1 MKLSRISAINWNKI
15 QDDKDLEVW
24 NRLTSNFWLPE
35 KVPLSNDIP
44 AWQTLSAAEQQLT
57 IRVFTGLT
65 LLDTIQNIAGA
76 PSLMADAITP
86 HEEAV
91 LSNISFMEAVHAR
104 SYSSIFSTLCQTKE
118 VDAAYAWSEENPPLQ
133 RKAQII
139 LAHYVS
145 DEPLRKDCQR
155 LFRVFSVLF
164 RLLAADVFLQPR

>member
-15 QDDKDLEVW
+15 RDDKDLEVW

-44 AWQTLSAAEQQLT
+44 ARQTLSAAEQQLT

-118 VDAAYAWSEENPPLQ
+118 VDAAYARAKKTHRFSV
-133 RKAQII
+133 R
-139 LAHYVS
+139 
-145 DEPLRKDCQR
+145 RR
-155 LFRVFSVLF
+155 LF
-164 RLLAADVFLQPR
+164 